1 MFHQD
6 TRSQP
11 RPRGILSGGAR
22 EEKSMIVAFYGVGP
36 TELLLLLA
44 VVAITAIVIRK
55 MAGKK

>member
-1 MFHQD
+1 
-6 TRSQP
+6 
-11 RPRGILSGGAR
+11 
-22 EEKSMIVAFYGVGP
+22 MIVAFYGVGP